1 MRAAAGCL
9 DAEHLSVLDG
19 RTLNVCVRLPAGGA
33 GRSGAWLR
41 VAGRARPLEVAGERA
56 FGTYVLEPEVSDGA
70 GTGRRRGA
78 GAGHGLDV
86 IAVREGDARELGVE
100 LAVGGRR
107 RRGYG
112 LRAATGGVPVAAAGF
127 AADPGAGSA
136 AGPTLLD
143 PPHPDGWRI
152 TFAASGD
159 GGAVALRVVR
169 LPPHAEVERV
179 ETGWTELAVHGR
191 VVGPA
196 DAPPVGRW
204 TVRLPRSRAAE
215 DARRGP
221 APAGGG
227 EFGCEL
233 VGRGEAGGVCAL
245 PVADGGGG
253 RFVARVGGAELTR
266 VAGWS
271 GEREWEVRVRAAGY
285 AAALPVG
292 RLLGDVADP
301 GRVHR
306 LPNRLLIADSG
317 AVVRIA
323 PRYTAAGRLVVV
335 TEAVGEAR

>member
-9 DAEHLSVLDG
+9 DAEHLTVLDG
-19 RTLNVCVRLPAGGA
+19 RTLNVCVRLPEDGA

-41 VAGRARPLEVAGERA
+41 AGGRALPLEVAGERA
-56 FGTYVLEPEVSDGA
+56 FGTYVVEPGVPEGA
-70 GTGRRRGA
+70 GMRRRRAA

-86 IAVREGDARELGVE
+86 IAVREGEARELGVE

-112 LRAATGGVPVAAAGF
+112 LRAPGDGVPVAS
-127 AADPGAGSA
+127 PGAGSA

-152 TFAASGD
+152 TVAASGD
-159 GGAVALRVVR
+159 GCAVVLRAVR

-179 ETGWTELAVHGR
+179 EVGWTELAVHGR

-196 DAPPVGRW
+196 DTPPAWRW
-204 TVRLPRSRAAE
+204 PVRLPRSRGAE

-221 APAGGG
+221 AGPAPGG
-227 EFGCEL
+227 EFACEL

-245 PVADGGGG
+245 PVADRGGG
-253 RFVARVGGAELTR
+253 RFVARAGGAELTR
-266 VAGWS
+266 VAGWG
-271 GEREWEVRVRAAGY
+271 GERAWDVRVRAAGC
-285 AAALPVG
+285 AVALPVG
-292 RLLGDVADP
+292 RLLGDVVDP

-317 AVVRIA
+317 DVVRVA

-335 TEAVGEAR
+335 TEVVGHAGETR